1 MPAITIDETIENT
14 VPTCIQKHDV
24 VLVSLFLIFLCTLLL
39 LQVWRVYDSAKKYF
53 FVEEIHVH
61 KFRYASSKAGQ
72 AARRS
77 SRPKPKLCRQYSLVK
92 SLQMLIYVVPN
103 FIRSTTK

>member
-1 MPAITIDETIENT
+1 MR
-14 VPTCIQKHDV
+14 IQKHDV
-24 VLVSLFLIFLCTLLL
+24 VLVSLLLIFLCSLLL
-39 LQVWRVYDSAKKYF
+39 LQVWKVYDSAKKYF
-53 FVEEIHVH
+53 FVQEIHVH

-77 SRPKPKLCRQYSLVK
+77 SRPKPKLCREYFLVK
-92 SLQMLIYVVPN
+92 SLQMLSCVVPK

>member
-14 VPTCIQKHDV
+14 VPMCIQKHDV
-24 VLVSLFLIFLCTLLL
+24 VLVSLFLLCTLLL
-39 LQVWRVYDSAKKYF
+39 LQVWRVYNSAKKYF